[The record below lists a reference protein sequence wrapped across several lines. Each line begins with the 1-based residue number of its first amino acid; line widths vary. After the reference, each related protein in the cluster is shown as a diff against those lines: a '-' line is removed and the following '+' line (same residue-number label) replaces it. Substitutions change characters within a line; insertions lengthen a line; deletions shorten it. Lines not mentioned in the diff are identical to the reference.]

1 MSYPLHEFAGNRIT
15 ANDTESIQGIDSV
28 FERRKGQGGEVVR
41 GEEKLGRVAS
51 DEIKSREGK
60 QGRAGY
66 GVEYFFRDYLQRN
79 SFSFFY
85 DTRYSILDTRYS
97 ILDTRYLFFTLRFL

>member
-41 GEEKLGRVAS
+41 GEEK
-51 DEIKSREGK
+51 
-60 QGRAGY
+60 
-66 GVEYFFRDYLQRN
+66 
-79 SFSFFY
+79 
-85 DTRYSILDTRYS
+85 
-97 ILDTRYLFFTLRFL
+97 